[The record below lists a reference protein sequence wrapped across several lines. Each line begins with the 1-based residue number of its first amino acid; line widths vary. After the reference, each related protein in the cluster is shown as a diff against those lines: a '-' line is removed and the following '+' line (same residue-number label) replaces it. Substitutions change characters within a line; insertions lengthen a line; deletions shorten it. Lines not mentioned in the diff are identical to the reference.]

1 MSCSLG
7 NHDVHVP
14 HMLARKWDAFVD
26 GRKLRKLPVRDVA
39 LFYLAVGE
47 TGREAS

>member
-1 MSCSLG
+1 M
-7 NHDVHVP
+7 HVP

-26 GRKLRKLPVRDVA
+26 GRKLRTLPVRDVA